1 MLQRSMF
8 QELPMR
14 LTKRK
19 LKEGEQT
26 VILKFSIPGP
36 QGLFKKKREI
46 GQYNLIP
53 CGFPYA
59 TFFLKV
65 QYISENLIFF
75 SFLYVLLSCSHFLL
89 FSVFLSSK
97 PSQSL
102 LLLPPAPSSS
112 PSYFTSPSNFPNVHL
127 WTVDQNSW
135 RKYDFLFQEVR
146 QKWQGIDLI
155 KICVISNYR
164 FIWVQ
169 KKEERLALEVRI
181 ISWGRLYFCFINNK
195 QRDFPDCPVVKVV
208 KTQRFQCRRHGIDPW
223 SGN

>member
-1 MLQRSMF
+1 MTVLEININPSFVTWELCNWSSDRD
-8 QELPMR
+8 LPMVTWY
-14 LTKRK
+14 LPDTSCCF
-19 LKEGEQT
+19 ET
-26 VILKFSIPGP
+26 FFWKFSTYLKISS
-36 QGLFKKKREI
+36 FSHFFMFF
-46 GQYNLIP
+46 
-53 CGFPYA
+53 FPAHMFY
-59 TFFLKV
+59 FFL
-65 QYISENLIFF
+65 FF
-75 SFLYVLLSCSHFLL
+75 SPQNHLKASCCFLL
-89 FSVFLSSK
+89 H
-97 PSQSL
+97 P
-102 LLLPPAPSSS
+102 LPA